1 MWYPNGLM
9 MLTTPFWFSVW
20 LCCGNRS
27 IWPGTGNCNESTAF
41 SAKKF
46 VAAWPMEVVT
56 HWICIILWG
65 FRCVHKTKVLI
76 YLFWFGCSRVPKLW
90 TNWIYQLINCFH
102 MLTKIVCFCRY
113 LSYVMDVAT
122 PTADCLTLVYD
133 LLLPVV
139 MKGHSKST
147 LSHQEVK
154 IQSTVWRSC
163 FVFRFQNY
171 PFFD

>member
-1 MWYPNGLM
+1 MWYQNGLVI
-9 MLTTPFWFSVW
+9 LTTPFWFSVW
-20 LCCGNRS
+20 LCRGNRS
-27 IWPGTGNCNESTAF
+27 IWPGIGNRNESTAF
-41 SAKKF
+41 STKEF

-76 YLFWFGCSRVPKLW
+76 FFGLVILVCTKLW
-90 TNWIYQLINCFH
+90 TSGIYQLINCFH

-122 PTADCLTLVYD
+122 PTADCLMLVYD

-154 IQSTVWRSC
+154 FQSTVWRSC
-163 FVFRFQNY
+163 FVYRLWNW
-171 PFFD
+171 